1 LNATPPT
8 SRKIELRTEIPGPRS
23 REVVAWERQHLAP
36 GLQAFAQWANVA
48 MARGAG
54 STLTDVDGNTYV
66 DLIGGI
72 GVNALGHGHPRHVEA
87 IAAQARALV
96 VGSFTSEP
104 RAALVNAVCELAPP
118 GLDRL
123 QLYSSGAEAV
133 ESALRLA
140 RCATGRRE
148 VIGFWG
154 GFHGK
159 TAGAAAL
166 MGSTTRE
173 TLGPLPAGATSVPY
187 ADCYRCPFQLR
198 YPSCGLACAEF
209 ARKALRRGTAGPV
222 AAMVVEPMQGTAGNV
237 VPPDDFLPAIASAA
251 REVGALLV
259 ADEMI
264 TGFGR
269 TGKPWGVDHSGA
281 RPDVVTIGK
290 GLGSGFP
297 VSGVLARDAVARAK
311 PWSEPSGAS
320 SSYGGN
326 ALASAAALATV
337 ATIREE
343 RLWENA
349 ERVGAAMVAELRRMQ
364 ERQPLIG
371 DVRGA
376 GLLIGIELVKDR
388 TTREPLDTSFTRR
401 IFEECLRRG
410 LLAMAYTPHVRLQ
423 PALTIDEGTA
433 LEGLAVLDEVLGELT
448 RGGGWR

>member
-1 LNATPPT
+1 MG
-8 SRKIELRTEIPGPRS
+8 KIRLRTAVPGPRS
-23 REVVAWERQHLAP
+23 RDLVASERRHLAP
-36 GLQAFAQWANVA
+36 GLQGFALWSGVA
-48 MARGAG
+48 MASGHG

-72 GVNALGHGHPRHVEA
+72 GVNALGHCHPRHVEA
-87 IAAQARALV
+87 ITAQARTLV

-140 RCATGRRE
+140 RCATGRSE
-148 VIGFWG
+148 LVGFWG

-166 MGSTTRE
+166 MGSSARHG
-173 TLGPLPAGATSVPY
+173 LGPLPAGATLVPY
-187 ADCYRCPFQLR
+187 ADCYRCPFQLSH
-198 YPSCGLACAEF
+198 PSCGLACAEF
-209 ARKALRRGTAGPV
+209 AREAMRAQPAGPV
-222 AAMVVEPMQGTAGNV
+222 AAVVVEPMQGTAGNV
-237 VPPDDFLPAIASAA
+237 IPPNDFLPAIAAAA
-251 REVGALLV
+251 REMGALLV

-269 TGKPWGVDHSGA
+269 TGKPWGVDHSGV

-290 GLGSGFP
+290 GFGSGFP
-297 VSGVLARDAVARAK
+297 VSGVLARDAVAQAK
-311 PWSEPSGAS
+311 PWSNPSGAS

-326 ALASAAALATV
+326 ALAAAAALASVTTV
-337 ATIREE
+337 RDE

-349 ERVGAAMVAELRRMQ
+349 ERVGAAMIAELRRMQ
-364 ERQPLIG
+364 ERYAFVG

-376 GLLIGIELVKDR
+376 GLLIGVELVKDR
-388 TTREPLDTSFTRR
+388 TTKEPLDHAVTRR
-401 IFEECLRRG
+401 VYEQCVRRG
-410 LLAMAYTPHVRLQ
+410 LLAMTYTPHVRLQ
-423 PALTIDEGTA
+423 PALTIDADTA
-433 LEGLAVLDEVLGELT
+433 LEGLAVLDDVLGDLARAGE
-448 RGGGWR
+448 WR